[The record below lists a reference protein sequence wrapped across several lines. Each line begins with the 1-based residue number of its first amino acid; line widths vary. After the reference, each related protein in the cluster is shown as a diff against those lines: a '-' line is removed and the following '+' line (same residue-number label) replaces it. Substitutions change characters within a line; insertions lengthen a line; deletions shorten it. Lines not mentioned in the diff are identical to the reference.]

1 MAAFLSNVMEEGI
14 RIDACDEVN
23 TDAMY
28 GINYPLSN
36 ACGQYGRSYDEVECS
51 GLKPLQCALDTM
63 METTAIGGGW
73 TNAAGNNIPPFTCQ
87 ASSGVGYPGY
97 YDSVNNLVEESEFR
111 VHTSFT
117 DTCYICKL
125 T

>member
-1 MAAFLSNVMEEGI
+1 LAAFLSNVMEEGI
-14 RIDACDEVN
+14 RIDACDEIN

-36 ACGQYGRSYDEVECS
+36 ACGQYGRKYDEEECS
-51 GLKPLQCALDTM
+51 GLEPLQCALDTM

-73 TNAAGNNIPPFTCQ
+73 TNAAGNNIPPFTCR
-87 ASSGVGYPGY
+87 ASSGIDVYPGY

-111 VHTSFT
+111 VH
-117 DTCYICKL
+117 I
-125 T
+125 